1 MKESE
6 RKAKSNE
13 DRELSRIQHF
23 LCICAGVDKEVLK
36 QCPTEW
42 NKYTGI
48 GATILFTGILASL
61 SGGFALYTVFRNGD
75 LTNTDVSALFP
86 AFMFGVLWGL
96 IIFNLDRFIV
106 STFRKYESDT
116 WWVKT
121 GKELLQA
128 SPRIILA
135 IIIAIVI
142 SKPIEIKIFE
152 SRLAE
157 QIKKNE
163 ILSKKSNASEFDN
176 IYGISNTE
184 GRITKIDT
192 TITKLQT
199 ELNTD
204 PQNVKDLINND
215 LAQAN
220 NTLTRIRNT
229 NNPKIDN
236 HRRSIS
242 SIKNNQ
248 NNYRQVLDEFGKVI
262 DNRLTKEAND
272 RIRDE
277 NNAIGT
283 FNREIGNQQAEVN
296 KINGQIL
303 DARKKYRE
311 QKQQDIDNKKL
322 EKTDEETRLKD
333 SRTKADEETKTA
345 NVTSERAF
353 TNNFITQIEALGDLT
368 GDNHGTM
375 WWASFMITLLFLTIE
390 IAPILTKL
398 ITKRGP
404 YDEILDRVEYE
415 TMVEQKE
422 IISQKNSEINEL
434 LIKAEEA
441 GKLKGDTFIQAQKD
455 KLDAELKINK
465 IILDKIAAYQQ
476 EIALLHIEN
485 WYKTEKAKA
494 ESIIDKPKF
503 VDIFWKQK
511 DAIDNIEYCFRNGS
525 ISDNELLYFENG
537 LLSKGKWKFDI
548 PKNEIKIDLLS
559 NNIEYVIVEVKDT
572 HLRLK
577 DKETN
582 EILNFEKV

>member
-6 RKAKSNE
+6 GKAKSNE

-23 LCICAGVDKEVLK
+23 LCICAGVDKEILK

-75 LTNTDVSALFP
+75 LTKTDISAIFP
-86 AFMFGVLWGL
+86 AFIFGVLWGL

-116 WWVKT
+116 WWIKT

-135 IIIAIVI
+135 IVIAIVI

-176 IYGISNTE
+176 IYGVSDKENRISN
-184 GRITKIDT
+184 IDT
-192 TITKLQT
+192 TISKLQT

-220 NTLTRIRNT
+220 NALNRIRNS
-229 NNPKIDN
+229 NNPKIEN
-236 HRRSIS
+236 HRRNIS
-242 SIKNNQ
+242 SIRNNQ
-248 NNYRQVLDEFGKVI
+248 SNYRPILDENGNFI
-262 DNRLTKEAND
+262 ENRLTKEANAK
-272 RIRDE
+272 IRNE

-283 FNREIGNQQAEVN
+283 LNREIGNQQAEVN
-296 KINGQIL
+296 KINGQIVE
-303 DARKKYRE
+303 ARKNYKE
-311 QKQQDIDNKKL
+311 QKQLDIDNKKT

-333 SRTKADEETKTA
+333 SRAKADKETNTA
-345 NVTSERAF
+345 NVTSEQAF

-368 GDNHGTM
+368 VNDRTM
-375 WWASFMITLLFLTIE
+375 WWASFMITLLFLTLE

-415 TMVEQKE
+415 TMIEQKE

-441 GKLKGDTFIQAQKD
+441 GKLKGETFIQSQKD
-455 KLDAELKINK
+455 KLDAELKNNK
-465 IILDKIAAYQQ
+465 IIIDRIAAYQQ
-476 EIALLHIEN
+476 EIALLHIDN

-494 ESIIDKPKF
+494 ELLVSKPKF
-503 VDIFWKQK
+503 EDIFWKQK
-511 DAIDNIEYCFRNGS
+511 GSIDKIEYCFRNGS
-525 ISDNELLYFENG
+525 VFDNELLYFENG
-537 LLSKGKWKFDI
+537 HMSKGNWKYDVS
-548 PKNEIKIDLLS
+548 KNEIMIDLLS
-559 NNIEYVIVEVKDT
+559 NNIEYVIVEIKDT

-577 DKETN
+577 DKETS
-582 EILNFEKV
+582 EILTLEKA